1 MTQSSNPTRLREY
14 INAMLPSAHGHQQ
27 KAIFDFVTA
36 LVAVQ
41 SCCQAKLA
49 RFFGNQEAA
58 LKRLARFLRNERLDV
73 QQLARLTAR
82 TLVAQLPLCGP
93 VRLAIDWTIEGE
105 QHLLVAS
112 LLVGRRAVPLLWRA
126 YRESELKDRRSGY
139 EREFVSTLARE
150 VLFDVAP
157 RRQIITA
164 DRAFADVEFFDSLN
178 ELGVSFVIRSKGSV
192 KVLLDTGWR
201 KLHTLRMHGNSRRRT
216 LGRLFY
222 CESDPRRQYV
232 TQARARDREG
242 RWGIW
247 HLVSNRPLSPFVM
260 MREYAR
266 RFGCEEGFRDAKW
279 LLGFS
284 EARIKCL
291 KAWVRM
297 FTLVAIAL
305 LVLVGIGCGLLAD
318 GRRLQ
323 EQMRRVTSRRKARA
337 ELSLVRA
344 VAELLKSELNLW
356 ELLDHQ
362 AKLNL
367 EASL

>member
-1 MTQSSNPTRLREY
+1 
-14 INAMLPSAHGHQQ
+14 MLPDAHGHQR

-36 LVAVQ
+36 LVTVQ

-73 QQLARLTAR
+73 QELALSTAR
-82 TLVAQLPLCGP
+82 SLVSQLPLVGP
-93 VRLAIDWTIEGE
+93 VRLAIDWTIEAE

-112 LLVGRRAVPLLWRA
+112 LMVGRRAVPLFWRA

-139 EREFVSTLARE
+139 EREFVCTLVRE
-150 VLFDVAP
+150 VLLDVSS
-157 RRQIITA
+157 RRLIMTA
-164 DRAFADVEFFDSLN
+164 DRAFADVEFFDLLN
-178 ELGVSFVIRSKGSV
+178 DLGVSYVIRSKGSV
-192 KVLLDTGWR
+192 KVLCEGGWR
-201 KLHTLRMHGNSRRRT
+201 KLSTLRLKGNTRRRT

-232 TQARARDREG
+232 AQARARDRVG

-247 HLVSNRPLSPFVM
+247 RLVSNRPLSPLAM

-279 LLGFS
+279 MLGFAQ
-284 EARIKCL
+284 ARISCL
-291 KAWVRM
+291 KAWARM
-297 FTLVAIAL
+297 FTLVAITLSVLVSVGCSL
-305 LVLVGIGCGLLAD
+305 LVDHHRLHQHL
-318 GRRLQ
+318 RRI
-323 EQMRRVTSRRKARA
+323 TSRRKARA

-344 VAELLKSELNLW
+344 VAESLKSEISLW
-356 ELLDHQ
+356 ELLNHQ
-362 AKLNL
+362 VKLNL
-367 EASL
+367 EAGL

>member
-1 MTQSSNPTRLREY
+1 
-14 INAMLPSAHGHQQ
+14 MLPDAHGHQR
-27 KAIFDFVTA
+27 KAVFDFVTA

-73 QQLARLTAR
+73 REMARATAR
-82 TLVAQLPLCGP
+82 AIVAQLPLCGP
-93 VRLAIDWTIEGE
+93 VRVAIDWTIEAE

-112 LLVGRRAVPLLWRA
+112 LMVGRRAVPLFWRA
-126 YRESELKDRRSGY
+126 YGERELKDRRSGY
-139 EREFVSTLARE
+139 EREFVCALVRE
-150 VLFDVAP
+150 VLCDVSP
-157 RRQIITA
+157 RRLIITA
-164 DRAFADVEFFDSLN
+164 DRAFADVEFFDLLN
-178 ELGVSFVIRSKGSV
+178 DLGVSFVIRGKSSV
-192 KVLLDTGWR
+192 KVWLDGGWR
-201 KLHTLRMHGNSRRRT
+201 KLHTLRLRGNQRRRS

-232 TQARARDREG
+232 AQCRARDREG

-247 HLVSNRPLSPFVM
+247 HLVSNRPLSPLVM

-279 LLGFS
+279 MLGFAQ
-284 EARIKCL
+284 ARIKCL
-291 KAWVRM
+291 KAWARM
-297 FTLVAIAL
+297 FTLVAVAL
-305 LVLVGIGCGLLAD
+305 LVLVRIGCGLLAD
-318 GRRLQ
+318 VPRLRQ
-323 EQMRRVTSRRKARA
+323 QLRRVTSRRQARA

-344 VAELLKSELNLW
+344 VAESLKNEISLW
-356 ELLDHQ
+356 ELLNHQ
-362 AKLNL
+362 AKLNM

>member
-1 MTQSSNPTRLREY
+1 
-14 INAMLPSAHGHQQ
+14 MLPDAHGHQR

-36 LVAVQ
+36 LVSVQ

-73 QQLARLTAR
+73 QELALLTAR
-82 TLVAQLPLCGP
+82 SLVSQLPRTGP
-93 VRLAIDWTIEGE
+93 VRIAIDWTIEGE

-112 LLVGRRAVPLLWRA
+112 LMVGRRAIPLFWRA
-126 YRESELKDRRSGY
+126 YGLDELKDRRSGY
-139 EREFVSTLARE
+139 ERGFVTMLVRE
-150 VLFDVAP
+150 LLHDVAP
-157 RRQIITA
+157 RRLIITA
-164 DRAFADVEFFDSLN
+164 DRAFADVELFDLLN
-178 ELGVSFVIRSKGSV
+178 DLGVSFVIRSKGSV
-192 KVLLDTGWR
+192 KVLGQGGWR
-201 KLHTLRMHGNSRRRT
+201 KLSTLRLKGKTRRRY

-232 TQARARDREG
+232 AQCRARDREG

-279 LLGFS
+279 MLGFS
-284 EARIKCL
+284 QARISCL
-291 KAWVRM
+291 KAWARM
-297 FTLVAIAL
+297 FTLVAMAL
-305 LVLVGIGCGLLAD
+305 LVLVGVGCGLLAD
-318 GRRLQ
+318 RHRLR
-323 EQMRRVTSRRKARA
+323 EQLRRVTSRRKARA

-344 VAELLKSELNLW
+344 IVESLKSEPSLW
-356 ELLDHQ
+356 ELLNHE

>member
-1 MTQSSNPTRLREY
+1 
-14 INAMLPSAHGHQQ
+14 MLPDAHGHQQ

-58 LKRLARFLRNERLDV
+58 LKRLARFLRNERLEV
-73 QQLARLTAR
+73 EALALSTAR
-82 TLVAQLPLCGP
+82 SLVSQLPLTGP
-93 VRLAIDWTIEGE
+93 VRLAIDWTIEAE

-112 LLVGRRAVPLLWRA
+112 LMVGRRGVPLFWRA
-126 YRESELKDRRSGY
+126 YPESELKDRRSGY
-139 EREFVSTLARE
+139 EREFVRTLVRE
-150 VLFDVAP
+150 VLFEVSV
-157 RRQIITA
+157 RRLIITA
-164 DRAFADVEFFDSLN
+164 DRAFADVEFFDLLN
-178 ELGVSFVIRSKGSV
+178 DLGVSYVIRSKGSV
-192 KVLLDTGWR
+192 KVLVDGGWR
-201 KLHTLRMHGNSRRRT
+201 KLSTLRLRGNTRRRY

-232 TQARARDREG
+232 AQARARDREG

-247 HLVSNRPLSPFVM
+247 HLVSNRPLSPLQM

-279 LLGFS
+279 MLGFS
-284 EARIKCL
+284 QARIKCL
-291 KAWVRM
+291 KAWARM
-297 FTLVAIAL
+297 FTLVAVAL
-305 LVLVGIGCGLLAD
+305 LVLVGIGCGLLED
-318 GRRLQ
+318 RRRLRQ
-323 EQMRRVTSRRKARA
+323 QLRRITSRRKARA

-344 VAELLKSELNLW
+344 VAESLKSEISLW
-356 ELLDHQ
+356 ELLNHQ

-367 EASL
+367 EAGL

>member
-1 MTQSSNPTRLREY
+1 
-14 INAMLPSAHGHQQ
+14 MLPDAHGHQR

-36 LVAVQ
+36 LVSVQ

-49 RFFGNQEAA
+49 RCFGNQEAA

-73 QQLARLTAR
+73 RELALSTARLV
-82 TLVAQLPLCGP
+82 VAQLPLSGP
-93 VRLAIDWTIEGE
+93 VRLAIDWTIEDK
-105 QHLLVAS
+105 QHLLVAT
-112 LLVGRRAVPLLWRA
+112 LMVGRRGVPLFWRA

-139 EREFVSTLARE
+139 ERQFVATLVRE
-150 VLFDVAP
+150 VLCDVSV

-164 DRAFADVEFFDSLN
+164 DRAFADVEFFDLLN
-178 ELGVSFVIRSKGSV
+178 DLGVSFVIRSKGPV
-192 KVLLDTGWR
+192 KVLSDGGWR
-201 KLHTLRMHGNSRRRT
+201 KLSTLRLKGNTRRRT

-232 TQARARDREG
+232 AQCRARDQKG
-242 RWGIW
+242 RWGLW
-247 HLVSNRPLSPFVM
+247 HLVSNRPLSSHVM
-260 MREYAR
+260 MQEYAR

-279 LLGFS
+279 MLGFAQ
-284 EARIKCL
+284 ARIKCL
-291 KAWVRM
+291 AAWARM

-305 LVLVGIGCGLLAD
+305 LVLVGIGCSLLAD
-318 GRRLQ
+318 RRRLRRQ
-323 EQMRRVTSRRKARA
+323 LRRVTSRRKARA

-344 VAELLKSELNLW
+344 VAELLKSEKSLW
-356 ELLDHQ
+356 ELLNHE

>member
-1 MTQSSNPTRLREY
+1 MTQSSGPTRLREY
-14 INAMLPSAHGHQQ
+14 INTMLPDAHGHQK

-36 LVAVQ
+36 LISVQ

-58 LKRLARFLRNERLDV
+58 LKRLARWLRNERLDV
-73 QQLARLTAR
+73 AELAKASARLI
-82 TLVAQLPLCGP
+82 VAQLPLTGP
-93 VRLAIDWTIEGE
+93 VRVAIDWTIEDT

-112 LLVGRRAVPLLWRA
+112 LMVGRRAVPLFWRA
-126 YRESELKDRRSGY
+126 YALDELKDRRSGY
-139 EREFVSTLARE
+139 EREFVSTLVRE
-150 VLFDVAP
+150 VLCEVSP

-164 DRAFADVEFFDSLN
+164 DRAFADVEMFDVLN
-178 ELGVSFVIRSKGSV
+178 DLGVSYVIRSKGSV
-192 KVLLDTGWR
+192 KVLCQGGWR
-201 KLHTLRMHGNSRRRT
+201 KLSTVRLRGNTRRRS
-216 LGRLFY
+216 LGRIFY

-232 TQARARDREG
+232 AQARARDQKG

-247 HLVSNRPLSPFVM
+247 HLVSNRPLSPHVM
-260 MREYAR
+260 TREYAR

-279 LLGFS
+279 MLGFAQ
-284 EARIKCL
+284 ARIKCL
-291 KAWVRM
+291 KAWARM

-318 GRRLQ
+318 RQRLHQ
-323 EQMRRVTSRRKARA
+323 QLRRVTSRHKARA
-337 ELSLVRA
+337 ELSLVCA
-344 VAELLKSELNLW
+344 IAELLKSEISLW
-356 ELLDHQ
+356 ELLSHQ

>member
-1 MTQSSNPTRLREY
+1 MTPSSGPTRLREY
-14 INAMLPSAHGHQQ
+14 INALLPDAHGHQQ

-58 LKRLARFLRNERLDV
+58 LKRLARFLHNERLDV
-73 QQLARLTAR
+73 QELARSTAR
-82 TLVAQLPLCGP
+82 TIVAQLPLAGP
-93 VRLAIDWTIEGE
+93 VRVAIDWTIEAE

-112 LLVGRRAVPLLWRA
+112 LMVGRRAVPLFWRA
-126 YRESELKDRRSGY
+126 YALGELKDRRSGY
-139 EREFVSTLARE
+139 EREFVRTLVRE
-150 VLFDVAP
+150 VLCEVSP
-157 RRQIITA
+157 RRLIITA
-164 DRAFADVEFFDSLN
+164 DRAFADVELFDLLN
-178 ELGVSFVIRSKGSV
+178 DLGAAFVIRSKSSV
-192 KVLLDTGWR
+192 KVLVEGGWR
-201 KLHTLRMHGNSRRRT
+201 KLHTLRMSRNTRRRS
-216 LGRLFY
+216 LGHLFY
-222 CESDPRRQYV
+222 CESDPRRQYL

-242 RWGIW
+242 RWGLW
-247 HLVSNRPLSPFVM
+247 HLVSNRPLSPLTM
-260 MREYAR
+260 ASEYAR

-284 EARIKCL
+284 QARIKCL
-291 KAWVRM
+291 TAWARM

-305 LVLVGIGCGLLAD
+305 LVLVGVGCGLLAD
-318 GRRLQ
+318 RPRLQ
-323 EQMRRVTSRRKARA
+323 EQLRRITSRRKARA

-344 VAELLKSELNLW
+344 IAESLKSEKSLW
-356 ELLDHQ
+356 ELLAHE

>member
-1 MTQSSNPTRLREY
+1 
-14 INAMLPSAHGHQQ
+14 MLPDAHGHQQ

-36 LVAVQ
+36 LIAVQ
-41 SCCQAKLA
+41 SCAQAKLA

-58 LKRLARFLRNERLDV
+58 LKRLARFLRNERLAV
-73 QQLARLTAR
+73 EALALSTAR
-82 TLVAQLPLCGP
+82 ALVAQLPQGVP
-93 VRLAIDWTIEGE
+93 VRIAIDWTIEDT

-112 LLVGRRAVPLLWRA
+112 LMVGRRALPLFWRA

-139 EREFVSTLARE
+139 EREFVTTLVRE
-150 VLFDVAP
+150 VLIAVSP
-157 RRQIITA
+157 RRLMITA
-164 DRAFADVEFFDSLN
+164 DRAFADVELFDLLN
-178 ELGVSFVIRSKGSV
+178 DLGVSYVIRSKGSV
-192 KVLLDTGWR
+192 KVLTQGGWR
-201 KLHTLRMHGNSRRRT
+201 KLSTVRLKGNTRRRT

-222 CESDPRRQYV
+222 CESDPRRQFV
-232 TQARARDREG
+232 AQARARDSEG

-247 HLVSNRPLSPFVM
+247 HLVSNRPLSPFAM

-279 LLGFS
+279 MLGFA

-291 KAWVRM
+291 RAWARM

-305 LVLVGIGCGLLAD
+305 LVLVGVGCGLLAD
-318 GRRLQ
+318 RPRLQ
-323 EQMRRVTSRRKARA
+323 AQLRRITSRRRARA

-344 VAELLKSELNLW
+344 VAESLKSEKSLW
-356 ELLDHQ
+356 ELLNHQ

>member
-1 MTQSSNPTRLREY
+1 MTQSSCPTRLGEY
-14 INAMLPSAHGHQQ
+14 INAMLPDAHGHQR

-36 LVAVQ
+36 LVTIQ

-49 RFFGNQEAA
+49 RFFGHQEAA
-58 LKRLARFLRNERLDV
+58 LKRLARFLHNERMDV
-73 QQLARLTAR
+73 RELAFSTAR
-82 TLVAQLPLCGP
+82 SLVSRLPLVGP

-105 QHLLVAS
+105 QHLLTAS
-112 LLVGRRAVPLLWRA
+112 LMVGRRAVPLFWRA
-126 YRESELKDRRSGY
+126 YRESELKARRSGY
-139 EREFVSTLARE
+139 EREFVSTLVRE
-150 VLFDVAP
+150 VLVDVSP

-164 DRAFADVEFFDSLN
+164 DRAFSDVEFFDLLSD
-178 ELGVSFVIRSKGSV
+178 LGVSFVIRSKGSV
-192 KVLLDTGWR
+192 KVLLDGRWR
-201 KLHTLRMHGNSRRRT
+201 KLHTLHMHGNRRRRT

-232 TQARARDREG
+232 AQARARDRVG

-247 HLVSNRPLSPFVM
+247 QLVSNRPLSPLVM

-279 LLGFS
+279 MLGFS
-284 EARIKCL
+284 QARISCL
-291 KAWVRM
+291 KAWARM

-305 LVLVGIGCGLLAD
+305 FVLVGIGCGLLAD
-318 GRRLQ
+318 QHRLRQHLRRI
-323 EQMRRVTSRRKARA
+323 TSRRKGRA

-344 VAELLKSELNLW
+344 VVESLKTEMSLW
-356 ELLDHQ
+356 ELLNHQ

>member
-1 MTQSSNPTRLREY
+1 MNQSSCPTRLQEY
-14 INAMLPSAHGHQQ
+14 INAMLPDAHGHQR
-27 KAIFDFVTA
+27 KTIFDFVTA
-36 LVAVQ
+36 LISVQ

-49 RFFGNQEAA
+49 RFFGQQEAA

-73 QQLARLTAR
+73 AQLALSTAR
-82 TLVAQLPLCGP
+82 LIVAQLPLTGP
-93 VRLAIDWTIEGE
+93 VRVAIDWTIEAE

-112 LLVGRRAVPLLWRA
+112 LMVGRRAVPLFWRA
-126 YRESELKDRRSGY
+126 YALDELKDRRSGY
-139 EREFVSTLARE
+139 EREFVCTLVRVALCE
-150 VLFDVAP
+150 VSP

-164 DRAFADVEFFDSLN
+164 DRAFADVEFFDVLN
-178 ELGVSFVIRSKGSV
+178 DLGVSYVIRSKSSV
-192 KVLLDTGWR
+192 KVLGQGGWR
-201 KLHTLRMHGNSRRRT
+201 KLSTLRLRGNMRRRS

-232 TQARARDREG
+232 AQARARDREG

-260 MREYAR
+260 SREYAR

-279 LLGFS
+279 MLGFAQ
-284 EARIKCL
+284 ARIKCL
-291 KAWVRM
+291 KAWARM
-297 FTLVAIAL
+297 FTLVAMAL
-305 LVLVGIGCGLLAD
+305 LVLVGVGCGLLAD
-318 GRRLQ
+318 PQRLRCQLRRI
-323 EQMRRVTSRRKARA
+323 TSRRKGRA

-344 VAELLKSELNLW
+344 VAELLKSQMSLW
-356 ELLDHQ
+356 ELLNHE

>member
-1 MTQSSNPTRLREY
+1 
-14 INAMLPSAHGHQQ
+14 MLPDAHGHQR
-27 KAIFDFVTA
+27 KAIFDFVLA

-41 SCCQAKLA
+41 SCSQAKLA

-73 QQLARLTAR
+73 RALALSTAR
-82 TLVAQLPLCGP
+82 SLVSQLPLTGP

-105 QHLLVAS
+105 QHMLVAS

-126 YRESELKDRRSGY
+126 YRERELKDRRSGY
-139 EREFVSTLARE
+139 EREFVRTLVRE
-150 VLFDVAP
+150 VLCAVSP

-164 DRAFADVEFFDSLN
+164 DRAFADVEFFDLLN
-178 ELGVSFVIRSKGSV
+178 DLGVSFVIRSKSSV
-192 KVLLDTGWR
+192 KVLLDGRWR
-201 KLHTLRMHGNSRRRT
+201 KLHTLRMHGNRRRRT

-232 TQARARDREG
+232 AQARARDREG

-247 HLVSNRPLSPFVM
+247 HLVSNRPLSPVMM

-284 EARIKCL
+284 QARIKCL
-291 KAWVRM
+291 KAWARM
-297 FTLVAIAL
+297 FTLVAVAL
-305 LVLVGIGCGLLAD
+305 LVLVSIGCGLLAD
-318 GRRLQ
+318 HQRLRQ
-323 EQMRRVTSRRKARA
+323 QLRRVTSRRKARA
-337 ELSLVRA
+337 ELSLIRA
-344 VAELLKSELNLW
+344 VAESLKSELSLW
-356 ELLDHQ
+356 ELLNHQ

>member
-1 MTQSSNPTRLREY
+1 
-14 INAMLPSAHGHQQ
+14 MLPDAHGHQR

-49 RFFGNQEAA
+49 RFFGQQEAA

-73 QQLARLTAR
+73 QQLARSHAR
-82 TLVAQLPLCGP
+82 AIVSQLPLSGP
-93 VRLAIDWTIEGE
+93 VRIAIDWTIEAE

-112 LLVGRRAVPLLWRA
+112 LMVGRRAVPLFWRA
-126 YRESELKDRRSGY
+126 YALAELKARRSGY
-139 EREFVSTLARE
+139 EREFVCALVRE
-150 VLFDVAP
+150 LLSDVSP
-157 RRQIITA
+157 RRLILTA
-164 DRAFADVEFFDSLN
+164 DRAFADVEMFDLLN
-178 ELGVSFVIRSKGSV
+178 ELGVSYVIRSKGSV
-192 KVLLDTGWR
+192 KVLCEGGWR
-201 KLHTLRMHGNSRRRT
+201 QLSALRLRGNTRRRT

-232 TQARARDREG
+232 AQCRARDREG
-242 RWGIW
+242 RWGVW

-279 LLGFS
+279 MLGFAQ
-284 EARIKCL
+284 ARITCL
-291 KAWVRM
+291 KAWMRM

-305 LVLVGIGCGLLAD
+305 LLLVGIGCRLLED
-318 GRRLQ
+318 RRRLQ
-323 EQMRRVTSRRKARA
+323 EQLRRITSRRTGRA

-344 VAELLKSELNLW
+344 VAELLKSESSLW
-356 ELLDHQ
+356 ELLNHQ
-362 AKLNL
+362 VKLNL
-367 EASL
+367 EAGL

>member
-1 MTQSSNPTRLREY
+1 
-14 INAMLPSAHGHQQ
+14 MLPDAHGHQQ

-41 SCCQAKLA
+41 TCCQAKLA

-73 QQLARLTAR
+73 RALAFSTAR
-82 TLVAQLPLCGP
+82 CLVSQLPLVGP
-93 VRLAIDWTIEGE
+93 VRIAIDWTIEAE
-105 QHLLVAS
+105 QHLLTAS
-112 LLVGRRAVPLLWRA
+112 LMVGRRAVPLFWRA

-139 EREFVSTLARE
+139 EREFVSTLVRE
-150 VLFDVAP
+150 VLFDVSP
-157 RRQIITA
+157 RRLIITA
-164 DRAFADVEFFDSLN
+164 DRAFADVEFFDLLS

-192 KVLLDTGWR
+192 KVLLDGGWR
-201 KLHTLRMHGNSRRRT
+201 KLHTLRLHGNTRRRP

-222 CESDPRRQYV
+222 CESDPRRQYLA
-232 TQARARDREG
+232 QCRARDREG

-279 LLGFS
+279 LLGFAQ
-284 EARIKCL
+284 ARIKCL

-297 FTLVAIAL
+297 FTLVAVAL

-318 GRRLQ
+318 RQRLRCAL
-323 EQMRRVTSRRKARA
+323 RRVTSRRKARA
-337 ELSLVRA
+337 ELSLA
-344 VAELLKSELNLW
+344 CATAELLKSEMSLW
-356 ELLDHQ
+356 ELLNHE